1 MMESNEPVGV
11 PPTVARAVERALGA
25 RQIDFV
31 VFTAGASR
39 RTFLVRHGSRRWVAR
54 VAQAP
59 GEELRR
65 AVAAQQM
72 ALAAGVRAPHIL
84 AQHLAPES
92 PGGYLWA
99 VEEFVWGT
107 PFDHRGFDREGT
119 RRASVDLGRQ
129 LRLLH
134 AIPLDAFG
142 LVPPRPYEVYATF
155 AEWIA
160 NQERR
165 VPAAL
170 RVSGHSLDLIPSIS
184 KVYHLLRDTYAAAPR
199 LIKSDCQGDNVLVAD
214 GAVTALID
222 WEWASGADPTF
233 EVAYWLFRSAASA
246 ALDYIL
252 AGYQPD
258 DPGLFRRRVMAYQV
272 LHALDQML
280 VFDEY
285 RDTMSTEDF
294 REAIAYCSHRLAQSL
309 KTRPW
314 QMARGD

>member
-1 MMESNEPVGV
+1 MGV
-11 PPTVARAVERALGA
+11 PATVARAVERVLGA
-25 RQIDFV
+25 EQLSFV
-31 VFTAGASR
+31 AFTAGASR

-65 AVAAQQM
+65 AAAAQQI

-84 AQHLAPES
+84 AQDLAPGS
-92 PGGYLWA
+92 PTDYLWA
-99 VEEFVWGT
+99 LEEFVRGT
-107 PFDHRGFDREGT
+107 PFDHQGFDREGT

-134 AIPLDAFG
+134 ALPIDAFG

-184 KVYHLLRDTYAAAPR
+184 KVYHLLRDSYAAGPR
-199 LIKSDCQGDNVLVAD
+199 LIKSDCQGDNILVAD

-222 WEWASGADPTF
+222 WEWAGGADPTF
-233 EVAYWLFRSAASA
+233 EVAYWFFRSAAPA

-258 DPGLFRRRVMAYQV
+258 DPRLFRRRVMAYQV

-294 REAIAYCSHRLAQSL
+294 REAITYCSHKLAQSL
-309 KTRPW
+309 RMRPW
-314 QMARGD
+314 DMDRGD

>member
-1 MMESNEPVGV
+1 MMESSEPVGV

-25 RQIDFV
+25 EQLDFV
-31 VFTAGASR
+31 AFTTGASR
-39 RTFLVRHGSRRWVAR
+39 RTFLVRHGDRRWVAR
-54 VAQAP
+54 VTEAP

-65 AVAAQQM
+65 AVAAQQI
-72 ALAAGVRAPHIL
+72 ALAAGVRAPRIL
-84 AQHLAPES
+84 AQDLDPGS

-99 VEEFVWGT
+99 VEEFVQGT
-107 PFDHRGFDREGT
+107 PFDHQGFDREGT
-119 RRASVDLGRQ
+119 RQASVDLGRQ

-134 AIPLDAFG
+134 AIPMDAFG

-170 RVSGHSLDLIPSIS
+170 RVSGHSLDLIPAIS
-184 KVYHLLRDTYAAAPR
+184 RVYHLLRDSCTAGPG

-222 WEWASGADPTF
+222 WEWAGGADPTF
-233 EVAYWLFRSAASA
+233 EVAYWFFRSGPQA

-258 DPGLFRRRVMAYQV
+258 DPKLFRRRVMAYQV

-294 REAIAYCSHRLAQSL
+294 REAIAYCSHKLAQSL
-309 KTRPW
+309 KTKLWEMNRS
-314 QMARGD
+314 D